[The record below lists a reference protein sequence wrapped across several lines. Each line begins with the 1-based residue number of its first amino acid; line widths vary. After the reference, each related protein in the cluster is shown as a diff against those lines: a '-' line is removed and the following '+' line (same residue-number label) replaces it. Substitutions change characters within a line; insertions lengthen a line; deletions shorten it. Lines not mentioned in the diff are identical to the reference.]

1 MQTAQHVRMFE
12 VKFLGPT
19 NTRGARV
26 VVKDTRRRPEV
37 RVYLSYDYAVGDIL
51 KQAQAWLVNERGIQ
65 CLYHASTKDAYYLLS
80 ENFETEIRDEK

>member
-1 MQTAQHVRMFE
+1 MQTAEHVRMFE

-37 RVYLSYDYAVGDIL
+37 RVYLPYDYALGDIL
-51 KQAQAWLVNERGIQ
+51 KQAEQFLGLFDKVAGERQ
-65 CLYHASTKDAYYLLS
+65 FAARADV
-80 ENFETEIRDEK
+80 

>member
-1 MQTAQHVRMFE
+1 MQTAQHLRMFE
-12 VKFLGPT
+12 VRLLGPT

-26 VVKDTRRRPEV
+26 VVKDTRRVPER
-37 RVYLSYDYAVGDIL
+37 RVYLPYSYEVGDIL

-80 ENFETEIRDEK
+80 EDFSTEIRDEK